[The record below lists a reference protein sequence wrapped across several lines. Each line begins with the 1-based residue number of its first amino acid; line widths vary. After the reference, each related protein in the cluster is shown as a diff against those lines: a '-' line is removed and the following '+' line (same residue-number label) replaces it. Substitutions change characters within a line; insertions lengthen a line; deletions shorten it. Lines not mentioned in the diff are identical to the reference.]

1 MKLKTLNI
9 IFSVI
14 ILISNIYFVYG
25 TFILIEDDG
34 GPMGFGYVVLPFSL
48 LVNLGISSSLIVV
61 FGKKYNNKLLFVFNS
76 CVMMLILFMLYLS
89 I

>member
-9 IFSVI
+9 IFSII

-34 GPMGFGYVVLPFSL
+34 GPMGFDYVVLPFSL
-48 LVNLGISSSLIVV
+48 LVNLGIISSLIVV